1 MMNNL
6 DKLQERVERLVD
18 ACREL
23 ETQKAEIAKENEDL
37 RKQLTELQANV
48 RRAKNDSGKTEKT
61 LRSKN
66 QTALKRISGIV
77 DRIDQLQSEIEFS

>member
-1 MMNNL
+1 MKNL

-18 ACREL
+18 ACQEL
-23 ETQKAEIAKENEDL
+23 ETQKAEIARENEHL
-37 RKQLTELQANV
+37 REQLTELQTNV
-48 RRAKNDSGKTEKT
+48 RRAKSDSGKTEKT